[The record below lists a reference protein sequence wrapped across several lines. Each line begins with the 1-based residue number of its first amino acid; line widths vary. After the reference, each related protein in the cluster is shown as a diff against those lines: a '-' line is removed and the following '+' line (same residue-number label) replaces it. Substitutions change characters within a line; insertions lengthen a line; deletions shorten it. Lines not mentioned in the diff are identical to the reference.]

1 MMIKEGELL
10 RLFIKNKPE
19 WQMGTLA
26 ETLGMSRQNLNH
38 HLRKDILDQDF
49 ERLIKDKLNLIKIE
63 NGFSILENERSIEMT
78 QIQEDMFME
87 VPVLTIYS
95 QAGYLRGHTDTQY
108 LNRLEKMLVP
118 KEYDKGN
125 YMVVELNGDSMDD
138 GSNRSL
144 CEGDK
149 LLVKELDKVHWQNK
163 LHFKKSLFVI
173 CTKEEGCVCKEITE
187 HDIYN
192 GIITCHSWNPIY
204 SDYKVNLNDVIK
216 LFYVKKIVER
226 KIKF

>member
-1 MMIKEGELL
+1 MTKEGEVL
-10 RLFIKNKPE
+10 REFIKNKPD
-19 WQMGTLA
+19 WQMGIIA
-26 ETLGMSRQNLNH
+26 VKLGMTRQNLNY

-49 ERLIKDKLNLIKIE
+49 ERLIKEKLNLTKTE
-63 NGFSILENERSIEMT
+63 NGFSIMENKRSVELT

-95 QAGYLRGHTDTQY
+95 QAGYLRGHSDIQY

-138 GSNRSL
+138 GSRRSL

-149 LLVKELDKVHWQNK
+149 LLVKELDKTHWKNK
-163 LHFKKSLFVI
+163 LHIKKTLFVI
-173 CTKEEGCVCKEITE
+173 CTKEDGVVCKEIIE
-187 HDIYN
+187 HN
-192 GIITCHSWNPIY
+192 TNTNIITCHSWNPIY
-204 SDYKVNLNDVIK
+204 SDYNLNLEDVIK
-216 LFYVKKIVER
+216 IFYVKKIVER
-226 KIKF
+226 KIHI

>member
-1 MMIKEGELL
+1 MIKEGELL
-10 RLFIKNKPE
+10 RLYIKNKPE

>member
-1 MMIKEGELL
+1 MIKEGELL